1 MRFGWLRRHER
12 HLEEYRHRR
21 ELQSPCPGLATPETP
36 PAAPS
41 FAEPGRTEGH
51 DPAEPESNPPD
62 GAGTPAEADDAEATR
77 AEMLTEKARQLTR
90 AGRHADAAAP
100 ARAAVR
106 MLGALAARD
115 HRRHG
120 PALVGGLRAFAAVLA
135 ADARTEDAVKVASS
149 AAEHARRL
157 AAFDHRAHRP
167 LLALT
172 LRELGARLGDHGDE
186 SAALGALH
194 ESVQL
199 FRTLAARTPERH
211 RVELALS
218 LDELAG
224 RLAAGGASEP
234 ALAAFTEAE
243 RLLGVGPPE
252 ARQAAVL
259 LRHATLLARLGRGPE
274 AIALATEA
282 VEVRRGYASAEHA
295 PAGRREDELAASLQS
310 LGLLHSAAGAHD
322 EAVDALEEAVRLRA
336 RRVRADPVLARRP
349 EVPVTYAL
357 YGIVLVAAGRAA
369 DAVPP
374 LAAALGV
381 GTALNLDRVSDLAGD
396 TLVRAHHA
404 DPDAV
409 RNRWLAATGEELPA
423 WIEHGGRRPL
433 PHQADRRRVH
443 RPVPQEALPA
453 RD

>member
-21 ELQSPCPGLATPETP
+21 EQASPCPGRATPETP

-41 FAEPGRTEGH
+41 FAEFARREGH
-51 DPAEPESNPPD
+51 NPAEPESNPP
-62 GAGTPAEADDAEATR
+62 GGTGPPAESDDAEATR
-77 AEMLTEKARQLTR
+77 ARMLTEKAQQLTR

-106 MLGALAARD
+106 MLGALAGKD
-115 HRRHG
+115 HHRHG

-135 ADARTEDAVKVASS
+135 ADGRAEDAVKVATS
-149 AAEHARRL
+149 ATEHARRL
-157 AAFDHRAHRP
+157 AALDHRAHRP
-167 LLALT
+167 LLAVA

-186 SAALGALH
+186 SAALGALR
-194 ESVQL
+194 ESVQV
-199 FRTLAARTPERH
+199 FRTLAAQAPERH
-211 RVELALS
+211 RAELAMS

-224 RLAAGGASEP
+224 RLAATGGTEA

-243 RLLGVGPPE
+243 RLLGIGPPQ

-274 AIALATEA
+274 AIALATDA
-282 VEVRRGYASAEHA
+282 VEVRRGHAGAEHA

-310 LGLLHSAAGAHD
+310 LGLLHSAGGAHD

-357 YGIVLVAAGRAA
+357 YGIVLVAAGRPA

-396 TLVRAHHA
+396 TLVRAHRA
-404 DPDAV
+404 DPEAV
-409 RNRWLAATGEELPA
+409 RNRWIAATGEELPA
-423 WIEHGGRRPL
+423 WIERGQRPL
-433 PHQADRRRVH
+433 PQQANRRQVQH
-443 RPVPQEALPA
+443 RPEPREALPVH
-453 RD
+453 D

>member
-12 HLEEYRHRR
+12 HLEEYRRRR
-21 ELQSPCPGLATPETP
+21 EEQSPCPGRAVPEPP
-36 PAAPS
+36 PAPMHLANPHRY
-41 FAEPGRTEGH
+41 EGRN
-51 DPAEPESNPPD
+51 PAEPESVPP
-62 GAGTPAEADDAEATR
+62 GGGVPAESDDAEATR

-106 MLGALAARD
+106 MQGVLAGKD

-135 ADARTEDAVKVASS
+135 ADGRAADAVKVATS
-149 AAEHARRL
+149 AVEHARRL
-157 AAFDHRAHRP
+157 GAIDHRTHRP
-167 LLALT
+167 LLAAS
-172 LRELGARLGDHGDE
+172 LRELGARLGDNGDE
-186 SAALGALH
+186 QAALAALR

-199 FRTLAARTPERH
+199 FRTLAAQAPERH
-211 RVELALS
+211 RAELALS

-224 RLAAGGASEP
+224 RLAATGAAEA

-243 RLLGVGPPE
+243 RLLGIGPPD

-274 AIALATEA
+274 AVALAADA
-282 VEVRRGYASAEHA
+282 VEVRRTYAGADHA

-310 LGLLHSAAGAHD
+310 LGLLHSAGGAHD

-336 RRVRADPVLARRP
+336 RRVRADPVLARLP

-357 YGIVLVAAGRAA
+357 YGIVLVAAGRPA

-381 GTALNLDRVSDLAGD
+381 GTALNLERVSDLAGD
-396 TLVRAHHA
+396 TLVRAHRA

-423 WIEHGGRRPL
+423 WIERGQLPLPRQTGRRPI
-433 PHQADRRRVH
+433 
-443 RPVPQEALPA
+443 PQEALQS

>member
-21 ELQSPCPGLATPETP
+21 ESQSPCPGLATPETA

-41 FAEPGRTEGH
+41 FAERGRTEGP
-51 DPAEPESNPPD
+51 DPAEPEPNPPGVV
-62 GAGTPAEADDAEATR
+62 GAPAEVDDAEATR

-120 PALVGGLRAFAAVLA
+120 PALVGGLRAFAAVAA
-135 ADARTEDAVKVASS
+135 ADGRTEDAVKVAAS

-199 FRTLAARTPERH
+199 FRTLAARTPERY

-274 AIALATEA
+274 AIALAAEA
-282 VEVRRGYASAEHA
+282 VEVRRGYAGAEHA

-357 YGIVLVAAGRAA
+357 YGIVLVAAGRPA

-409 RNRWLAATGEELPA
+409 RNRWLAATGEELPG
-423 WIEHGGRRPL
+423 WIERGGRPL

-443 RPVPQEALPA
+443 RPVPQEALPV

>member
-41 FAEPGRTEGH
+41 FAEPGQTEGH
-51 DPAEPESNPPD
+51 DPAEPESNPPG
-62 GAGTPAEADDAEATR
+62 GASAPAEADDAEATR
-77 AEMLTEKARQLTR
+77 AEMLTEKARRLTR

-106 MLGALAARD
+106 MLGVLAARD

-135 ADARTEDAVKVASS
+135 ADARTEDAVKVAAS

-186 SAALGALH
+186 PAALGALH

-274 AIALATEA
+274 AIALAAEA

-357 YGIVLVAAGRAA
+357 YGIVLVAAGRPA

-409 RNRWLAATGEELPA
+409 RKRWLAATGEELPA
-423 WIEHGGRRPL
+423 WIERGQRPL

>member
-21 ELQSPCPGLATPETP
+21 EQESPCPGRATPEPP
-36 PAAPS
+36 PAASS
-41 FAEPGRTEGH
+41 FAEFAGRDGH
-51 DPAEPESNPPD
+51 NPAEPEPDPP
-62 GAGTPAEADDAEATR
+62 GSAGVPAESDDAEATR
-77 AEMLTEKARQLTR
+77 ARMLTEKAQQLTR

-106 MLGALAARD
+106 MLGALAGKD
-115 HRRHG
+115 HHRHG

-135 ADARTEDAVKVASS
+135 ADGRTEDAVKVAVS
-149 AAEHARRL
+149 AGEHARRL
-157 AAFDHRAHRP
+157 AALDHRAHRP
-167 LLALT
+167 LLAVA

-186 SAALGALH
+186 SAALGALR

-199 FRTLAARTPERH
+199 FRTLAAQAPERH
-211 RVELALS
+211 RAELALS

-224 RLAAGGASEP
+224 RLAATGATDA

-243 RLLGVGPPE
+243 RLLGIGPPQ

-274 AIALATEA
+274 AIALAADA
-282 VEVRRGYASAEHA
+282 VEVRRGYASADNA

-310 LGLLHSAAGAHD
+310 LGLLHSAGGAHD
-322 EAVDALEEAVRLRA
+322 AAVDALEEAVRLRA

-357 YGIVLVAAGRAA
+357 YGIVLVAAGRPA

-396 TLVRAHHA
+396 TLVRAHRA
-404 DPDAV
+404 NPDAV
-409 RNRWLAATGEELPA
+409 RNRWIAATGEELPA
-423 WIEHGGRRPL
+423 WIERGQRPL
-433 PHQADRRRVH
+433 PQQANRRQVH
-443 RPVPQEALPA
+443 RPEPQEAL
-453 RD
+453 